1 MKGHCKTICCFLI
14 LCLLAGT
21 GVNASPT
28 SELYCSPRVAAYYP
42 YYYVDILPVSQI
54 RFDQLTDIIFFSAYP
69 NEDGTLNAD
78 RLNQED
84 PNAMVDLVQAANDN
98 NVKVWL
104 CVGGS
109 STGSEYFHTV
119 VTSPFKRAILIEQLM
134 QFSLVNGFEGIDLDW
149 EPITAPFGYA
159 TFIRDLKA
167 EMVPHGLELS
177 VDVYAGS
184 NGLNADAFDSV
195 DWLHVM
201 AYDMYEESPH
211 STYEDAL
218 AGLEFWENAG
228 FPRSKMILGLPFFG
242 REVVADAE
250 TQSSPYYA
258 YKEIVSDYLSLPV
271 DPDIDAV
278 DPDTGEVYPD
288 STDEVGVI
296 NFDGINTIKDKTRYV
311 LENGYGGVMFW
322 ELTNYTVDD
331 TSLLTAINEEFQ
343 ASSPPDFNCDN
354 VIDILD
360 LSHLMTY
367 WLMDECDIQ
376 NTWCERSDL
385 DLSTKV
391 DISDFALF
399 SQYWKPHQ
407 GDINNDTHVDLSDV
421 VLLIERWLWTGEPGE
436 IPEDISMDGDVDL
449 RDFAIIAEN
458 WLIR

>member
-1 MKGHCKTICCFLI
+1 MRKHDKTICCFLI

-84 PNAMVDLVQAANDN
+84 PNATVDLVQAANDN

-119 VTSPFKRAILIEQLM
+119 VTSPFKRALLIEQLM

-177 VDVYAGS
+177 VDVYAGI

-201 AYDMYEESPH
+201 AYDMYKESPH

-228 FPRSKMILGLPFFG
+228 FPRHKMTLGLPFFG
-242 REVVADAE
+242 RNI
-250 TQSSPYYA
+250 PYNNIYHT
-258 YKEIVSDYLSLPV
+258 YKQIVDLYHPT
-271 DPDIDAV
+271 PDIDQ
-278 DPDTGEVYPD
+278 
-288 STDEVGVI
+288 VGTI
-296 NFDGINTIKDKTRYV
+296 NFNGINTIKDKTRYV

-322 ELTNYTVDD
+322 ELTNDTTDE
-331 TSLLTAINEEFQ
+331 TSLLTAINEQVQ
-343 ASSPPDFNCDN
+343 ASSPPDFNCDRVVN
-354 VIDILD
+354 LSDLAYIASDWLTDGCMLD
-360 LSHLMTY
+360 
-367 WLMDECDIQ
+367 
-376 NTWCERSDL
+376 NTWCQRSDL
-385 DLSTKV
+385 DLSETV
-391 DISDFALF
+391 DIKDLAIF
-399 SQYWKPHQ
+399 SGCGLGPM
-407 GDINNDTHVDLSDV
+407 GSSPRI
-421 VLLIERWLWTGEPGE
+421 
-436 IPEDISMDGDVDL
+436 
-449 RDFAIIAEN
+449 
-458 WLIR
+458 